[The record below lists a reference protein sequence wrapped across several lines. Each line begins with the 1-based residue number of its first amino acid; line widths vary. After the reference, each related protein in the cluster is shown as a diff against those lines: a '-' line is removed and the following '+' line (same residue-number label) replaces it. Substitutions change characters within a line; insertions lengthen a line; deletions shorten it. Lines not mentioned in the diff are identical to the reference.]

1 MALAPKFAG
10 QALSGSLGS
19 NHTLELFLD
28 YVCPFSKKQFDTFY
42 RDVAPIIEQK
52 YSNNLRVIFR
62 QQIQPWHPSSTLV
75 HEAAVAVLRTD
86 PSKFWP
92 FSAALFDK
100 QTDYFDVNV
109 VNETRNQTYKRL
121 AKLAAAVGLD
131 ESKIY
136 SQLEISN
143 KPGPDGSLNSGNQ
156 VTNDLKLLIKAGRL
170 VGVHVSPTVMF
181 NIIKQDQ
188 YLQVKGLYHREA
200 FSSVETGLTKVSSDF
215 GVAETAPSCLD
226 AFFRD
231 SSSFTSTSQASVN

>member
-10 QALSGSLGS
+10 QALSSS
-19 NHTLELFLD
+19 AHHTLELFLD
-28 YVCPFSKKQFDTFY
+28 YVCPFSKKQFETFY
-42 RDVAPIIEQK
+42 QDVAPIIEQK
-52 YSNNLRVIFR
+52 YSKDLRVIFR

-75 HEAAVAVLRTD
+75 HEAAVAVLSTD

-100 QTDYFDVNV
+100 QTEYFDVNV

-121 AKLAAAVGLD
+121 AKLAATVGLE

-156 VTNDLKLLIKAGRL
+156 VTNDLKLLIKASRL
-170 VGVHVSPTVMF
+170 VSVHVSPTVMF
-181 NIIKQDQ
+181 N
-188 YLQVKGLYHREA
+188 GLNE
-200 FSSVETGLTKVSSDF
+200 
-215 GVAETAPSCLD
+215 PSI
-226 AFFRD
+226 
-231 SSSFTSTSQASVN
+231 SSSFTKKDWEEWLQKNVV